1 MKNSLSKKNIY
12 LKNVSEYLVL
22 WAVGGCIYYGIEVL
36 FRGFSHISMFMLGGL
51 CMQFFTWQGRLTEW
65 QDALPRQITRCTIF
79 VVSMEF
85 ITGIIVNK
93 WYHLAVWDY
102 SDMPLQ
108 YGGRFAFPLRLF
120 FLFYVLWVSFC
131 PDICFIGSIENQCH
145 ITAFGSVTSSVLI
158 FDKHV
163 AGSDN

>member
-108 YGGRFAFPLRLF
+108 
-120 FLFYVLWVSFC
+120 LWGQICLPFC